1 MKECLY
7 IYCHVSDCMHTGKY
21 DENENKEEYHMA
33 ARIVGTGSYA
43 PENVV
48 TNDYLATVMDT
59 SDEWISSKTGIRQRR
74 ISKGEGTVTLAFQAA
89 KRALENAK
97 VNPKEVDLIICATC
111 SPDKFL
117 PSTACEVQAL
127 LGAQNATCFDLSAA
141 CSGFIFALNT
151 ANAYISAGM
160 ANTVVIIGAETLSK
174 IMDWED
180 RATCVLFGDGA
191 GAAVVRKAEKPS
203 VLAHISGADGSKGAV
218 LQCKAREVNNL
229 FIKGEEKI
237 EYVTMDGKEVYKFAV
252 TCVPDIIKQLL
263 LQSNTEIEDVKYF
276 VLHQANKRII
286 ESVAK
291 RLHVPMEKFPLNIDN
306 YANTSAATIPIL
318 LDELNQKGM
327 LERNDKIIIA
337 GFGGGLTWGGALIEW

>member
-1 MKECLY
+1 
-7 IYCHVSDCMHTGKY
+7 
-21 DENENKEEYHMA
+21 MA

-43 PENVV
+43 PENIV

-59 SDEWISSKTGIRQRR
+59 SDEWISSKTGIRERR
-74 ISKGEGTVTLAFQAA
+74 ISKGEGTVELSYQAA

-127 LGAQNATCFDLSAA
+127 LGAENAMCFDLSAA
-141 CSGFIFALNT
+141 CSGFIFALKT
-151 ANAYISAGM
+151 ANAYISSGM
-160 ANTVVIIGAETLSK
+160 ANTAIVIGAETLSK
-174 IMDWED
+174 ILDWED

-191 GAAVVRKAEKPS
+191 GAAIVRNEENPS
-203 VLAHISGADGSKGAV
+203 VLAYITGSDGTKGPV
-218 LQCKAREVNNL
+218 LQCEARNVNNL
-229 FIKGEEKI
+229 FVKGKDKV
-237 EYVTMDGKEVYKFAV
+237 EYVTMEGKEVYKFAV
-252 TCVPDIIKQLL
+252 TCVPKIISELL
-263 LQSNTEIEDVKYF
+263 NQSNMKTEDIKYF
-276 VLHQANKRII
+276 ILHQANKRII

-291 RLHVPMEKFPLNIDN
+291 RLHISMDKFPLNIDK

-327 LERNDKIIIA
+327 LKKNDKIIIA

>member
-1 MKECLY
+1 
-7 IYCHVSDCMHTGKY
+7 
-21 DENENKEEYHMA
+21 MA

-43 PENVV
+43 PKNVV
-48 TNDYLATVMDT
+48 TNDYLATIMDT
-59 SDEWISSKTGIRQRR
+59 SDEWISSKTGIKERR
-74 ISKGEGTVTLAFQAA
+74 ISQSEGTVELAFHAA
-89 KRALENAK
+89 KNALINAK
-97 VNPKEVDLIICATC
+97 VDPKEVDLIICATC

-127 LGAQNATCFDLSAA
+127 LGAENATCFDLSAA

-160 ANTVVIIGAETLSK
+160 AETVIIIGAETLSK
-174 IMDWED
+174 IMDWKD
-180 RATCVLFGDGA
+180 RSTCVLFGDGA
-191 GAAVVRKAEKPS
+191 GAAVIRNQEKPS
-203 VLAHISGADGSKGAV
+203 VLAYVSGANGAKGAV
-218 LQCKAREVNNL
+218 LQCKARGVNNL
-229 FIKGEEKI
+229 FIKSEEKM

-252 TCVPDIIKQLL
+252 TCVPDIIKKLL
-263 LQSNTEIEDVKYF
+263 LQSDTKVEDVKYF

-286 ESVAK
+286 ESVAR
-291 RLHVPMEKFPLNIDN
+291 RLHIPMDRFPLNIDS

-327 LERNDKIIIA
+327 LEKNDKIIIA

>member
-1 MKECLY
+1 
-7 IYCHVSDCMHTGKY
+7 
-21 DENENKEEYHMA
+21 MA

-43 PENVV
+43 PENIV

-59 SDEWISSKTGIRQRR
+59 SDEWISSKTGIRERR
-74 ISKGEGTVTLAFQAA
+74 ISKGEGTVELSYQAA

-127 LGAQNATCFDLSAA
+127 LGAENAMCFDLSAA
-141 CSGFIFALNT
+141 CSGFIFALKT
-151 ANAYISAGM
+151 ANAYISSGM
-160 ANTVVIIGAETLSK
+160 ANTAIVIGAETLSK
-174 IMDWED
+174 ILDWED

-191 GAAVVRKAEKPS
+191 GAAIVRNEENPS
-203 VLAHISGADGSKGAV
+203 VLAYITGSDGTKGPV
-218 LQCKAREVNNL
+218 LQCEARNVNNL
-229 FIKGEEKI
+229 FVKGKDKV

-252 TCVPDIIKQLL
+252 TCVPKIISELL
-263 LQSNTEIEDVKYF
+263 NQSNMKTEDIKYF
-276 VLHQANKRII
+276 ILHQANKRII

-291 RLHVPMEKFPLNIDN
+291 RLHISMDKFPLNIDK

-327 LERNDKIIIA
+327 LKKNDKIIIA

>member
-1 MKECLY
+1 
-7 IYCHVSDCMHTGKY
+7 
-21 DENENKEEYHMA
+21 MA

-48 TNDYLATVMDT
+48 TNDYLATIMDT
-59 SDEWISSKTGIRQRR
+59 SDEWISSKTGIKERR
-74 ISKGEGTVTLAFQAA
+74 ISQSEGTVELAFHAA
-89 KRALENAK
+89 KNALINAK
-97 VNPKEVDLIICATC
+97 VDPKEVDLIICATC

-127 LGAQNATCFDLSAA
+127 LGAENATCFDLSAA

-160 ANTVVIIGAETLSK
+160 AETVIIIGAETLSK
-174 IMDWED
+174 IMDWKD
-180 RATCVLFGDGA
+180 RSTCVLFGDGA
-191 GAAVVRKAEKPS
+191 GAAVIRNQEKPS
-203 VLAHISGADGSKGAV
+203 VLAYVSGANGAKGAV
-218 LQCKAREVNNL
+218 LQCKARGVNNL
-229 FIKGEEKI
+229 FIKSEEKM

-252 TCVPDIIKQLL
+252 TCVPDIIKKLL
-263 LQSNTEIEDVKYF
+263 LQSDTKVEDVKYF

-286 ESVAK
+286 ESVAR
-291 RLHVPMEKFPLNIDN
+291 RLHIPMDRFPLNIDS

-327 LERNDKIIIA
+327 LEKNDKIIIA

>member
-1 MKECLY
+1 
-7 IYCHVSDCMHTGKY
+7 
-21 DENENKEEYHMA
+21 MA

-43 PENVV
+43 PENIV

-59 SDEWISSKTGIRQRR
+59 SDEWISSKTGIRERR
-74 ISKGEGTVTLAFQAA
+74 ISKGEGTVELSYQAA

-127 LGAQNATCFDLSAA
+127 LGAENAMCFDLSAA
-141 CSGFIFALNT
+141 CSGFIFALKT
-151 ANAYISAGM
+151 ANAYISSGM
-160 ANTVVIIGAETLSK
+160 ANTAIVIGAETLSK
-174 IMDWED
+174 ILDWED

-191 GAAVVRKAEKPS
+191 GAAIVRNEETPS
-203 VLAHISGADGSKGAV
+203 VLAYITGSDGTKGPV
-218 LQCKAREVNNL
+218 LQCEARNVNNL
-229 FIKGEEKI
+229 FVKGKDKV

-252 TCVPDIIKQLL
+252 TCVPKIISELL
-263 LQSNTEIEDVKYF
+263 NQSNMKTEDIKYF
-276 VLHQANKRII
+276 ILHQANKRII

-291 RLHVPMEKFPLNIDN
+291 RLHISMDKFPLNIDK

-327 LERNDKIIIA
+327 LKKNDKIIIA